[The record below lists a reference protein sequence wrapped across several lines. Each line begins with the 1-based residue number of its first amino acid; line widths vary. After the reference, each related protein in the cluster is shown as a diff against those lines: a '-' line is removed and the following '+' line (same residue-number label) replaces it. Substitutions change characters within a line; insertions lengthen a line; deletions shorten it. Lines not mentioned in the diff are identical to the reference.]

1 MNINEDQ
8 IIFLKKDVKTNKL
21 KNKKLFVFL
30 ESNSNRIKIIF
41 DYIFKNK
48 DIILIF
54 SYHSHI
60 YLRKVSLVNKN
71 FLSYFFNYK
80 YKIISVIYIKNNHGN
95 WL

>member
-41 DYIFKNK
+41 DYFFKNK

-54 SYHSHI
+54 SYHNHI
-60 YLRKVSLVNKN
+60 YLRKVSLVSKN
-71 FLSYFFNYK
+71 FFSYFFNYK
-80 YKIISVIYIKNNHGN
+80 YKIISVIYKKNNYGN
-95 WL
+95 